1 MNDIIRIINKHKPKS
16 RQPIVDNQITYIPT
30 VEDDQIECMVPR
42 YLVDGRRVVVF
53 QAKQACFKLRY
64 IKFLPVP
71 PRVANEYKNGEWA
84 LWHLVDIKFMYPIM
98 LFINGCFIPWYYIN
112 VVMCQD
118 KYYLSV
124 YIYDDNQFYLDL
136 VRDVKWAKIITL
148 PAHVFYEPGYLMS
161 DESVLFAFDQYG
173 QFVRDAHDHVFRTGT
188 NHHII
193 YNFWNTTEPVNAQR
207 IMDATSVKLTE
218 KNVILFENRL
228 LATGTKTNI
237 IKAQECVERKDEE
250 TGHVRY
256 CFDMEQSEEDLGVN
270 PEVRFDSSLL
280 SINNGTIPEGYMYD
294 FGVFVNTKYTPTVD
308 NINFTD
314 LDGLTPYVE
323 AENAGNPHEMMD
335 NLQEPFKMKMDIQKH
350 YDENVADAIKAM
362 LSYNASLFNEA
373 ILAKSNL
380 IIEEY
385 TGAEFLSLLHD
396 DGTVVLS
403 REHNIVSDELIL
415 IMVNG
420 LIYQYTHMIRYR
432 VDECVIPVQGI
443 KETDIVEVFR
453 FKNIRNSNNM
463 YITINE
469 DDGFM
474 NYDPD
479 IINNEMNLFSRETN
493 STYFSYPSGGLQ
505 HFPVEYS
512 LETDEEGKIKIILSN
527 SLYYGKRL
535 RLTYKYQY
543 KHYAYTLTNPGNPE
557 KFKFDLGDKFMYCEN
572 YHQYLIFL
580 NGKRLSTE
588 QYRMTLPVR
597 DTTPFSRFEIYFTM
611 PINDGDKLDV
621 IYVPSMIKDCI
632 YIPEI
637 PTTGDIVVDK
647 SLLGFDL
654 SRDIYMVWVNGRK
667 VPRSKLVDIDSTHM
681 RIIADVGSTKSVS
694 VTKFIPDIDAI
705 TPVFKEN
712 QALWDAVTSKLT
724 LDEVY
729 ELLGITG
736 ETLTNTEAALWDD
749 SINVRTI
756 MFELIRDQYLNN
768 PAVDPTDAFIYDY
781 VDVDTSAI
789 DGYDSAGNAILPV
802 ADANRTDNLDEV
814 ERYYP

>member
-16 RQPIVDNQITYIPT
+16 QQPIVDNQITYIPT

-42 YLVDGRRVVVF
+42 YMVDSRRVVVA
-53 QAKQACFKLRY
+53 QHRQACFKLQY

-71 PRVANEYKNGEWA
+71 PRVANEHKSGVWP
-84 LWHLVDIKFMYPIM
+84 LWYLVDRKIMYPIM
-98 LFINGCFIPWYYIN
+98 LFINGYFIPWEYID
-112 VVMCQD
+112 VVMCHD
-118 KYYLSV
+118 NYYFCVTVHDDNPYYLE
-124 YIYDDNQFYLDL
+124 L

-161 DESVLFAFDQYG
+161 DESVLFAFNIYG
-173 QFVRDAHDHVFRTGT
+173 QFARDAHDFVFRTGT

-193 YNFWNTTEPVNAQR
+193 YNYWTTTEPVNAKK
-207 IMDATSVKLTE
+207 ILDATSVKLTE
-218 KNVILFENRL
+218 KNVILFENRI

-237 IKAQECVERKDEE
+237 IKAQECLERKDEV
-250 TGHVRY
+250 TGLVKY
-256 CFDMEQSEEDLGVN
+256 CFDMEQSDEDLGVN
-270 PEVRFDSSLL
+270 PEIRFDSTLL
-280 SINNGTIPEGYMYD
+280 SINNGVIEEGYRYD
-294 FGVFVNTKYTPTVD
+294 FGVFINTKYTPTVD

-335 NLQEPFKMKMDIQKH
+335 NLQEPFKMKMDMQKH
-350 YDENVADAIKAM
+350 YDENVADAIKTM
-362 LSYNASLFNEA
+362 LSYNAALFNEA

-385 TGAEFLSLLHD
+385 TGAEFLESLQD
-396 DGTVVLS
+396 DGTIVLS
-403 REHNIVSDELIL
+403 REHNLVSDELIL
-415 IMVNG
+415 IFVNG
-420 LIYQYTHMIRYR
+420 LIYNYTHMIKYR
-432 VDECVIPVQGI
+432 VDECIIPIQGI
-443 KETDIVEVFR
+443 KDEDIVEVFR
-453 FKNIRNSNNM
+453 FKNIRNNNTA
-463 YITINE
+463 YIVINE

-474 NYDPD
+474 RYEPEV
-479 IINNEMNLFSRETN
+479 INNYMNLFSTETDA
-493 STYFSYPSGGLQ
+493 TYFTYPSNGLQ

-512 LETDEEGKIKIILSN
+512 LETDEEGKIKITLSN
-527 SLYYGKRL
+527 PFYYGKRL
-535 RLTYKYQY
+535 RLAYKYQY
-543 KHYAYTLTNPGNPE
+543 KHYSYTLHNPGDPE
-557 KFKFDLGDKFMYCEN
+557 KFKFDLGNKFMYCDN
-572 YHQYLIFL
+572 YHQYLVFL

-611 PINDGDKLDV
+611 PIEDGAKLDV

-681 RIIADVGSTKSVS
+681 RIIADVGSTKSVC

-724 LDEVY
+724 LDQVY
-729 ELLGITG
+729 ELLGIEG
-736 ETLTNTEAALWDD
+736 ETLTDTEAALWDD
-749 SINVRTI
+749 SIDVRTI

-768 PAVDPTDAFIYDY
+768 PSIDLAGAFIYDY

-802 ADANRTDNLDEV
+802 IDANRTDNLDEV